1 MRVDERGGSRISTR
15 ALFRGTLL
23 IGLGTLILAIVAIS
37 WFDHQAKEIRIAGR
51 ESKAKLMAEG
61 IAIAIQDD
69 VISENYAQIEG
80 RLRQTLSDPQV
91 LSILV
96 ADEDG
101 KVLSN
106 LQIDS
111 ATRNIKPIYSSS
123 RIEMPTQSSE
133 VVTVGE
139 ATTQWLQLVAGVPIG
154 WLRLEIVGTKAD
166 DALTNL
172 RRQVAIWLL
181 SACFVLLLSLSMV
194 LWRTRGLIKMEEA
207 VIQGRTD
214 ALQKV
219 AHHDSLTELP
229 NRYLLLDR
237 LGQAIASSNRNQ
249 TSFALC
255 FIDLDGFKPVNDDYG
270 HDAGDFVLKEVG
282 KRLTACVRENDT
294 VARLGGDEFVVIL
307 VDVDVIA
314 GFHVTLDRILAAIKK
329 PIAIPEGVEIAISLS
344 MGVTVFPDDLSAPD
358 DLLNHADEAMYAA
371 KKQGPGQYS
380 FYQNQKFIQL
390 ARLADDFTKR

>member
-1 MRVDERGGSRISTR
+1 MKVDEKGNSRISTR

-23 IGLGTLILAIVAIS
+23 IGLGTLALVIVAIS
-37 WFDHQAKEIRIAGR
+37 WFDHQAKEIRVAGR
-51 ESKAKLMAEG
+51 ESTAKMMAEG
-61 IAIAIQDD
+61 VAIAIQDD

-101 KVLSN
+101 KVLSH
-106 LQIDS
+106 LQVDP
-111 ATRNIKPIYSSS
+111 ATRNIKPIYSSP
-123 RIEMPTQSSE
+123 RLQIPTQSSE
-133 VVTVGE
+133 VLTVGD

-154 WLRLEIVGTKAD
+154 WLRLEIVGTKVD

-194 LWRTRGLIKMEEA
+194 LWRTRGLIKIEEA

-219 AHHDSLTELP
+219 AYHDSLTELP

-255 FIDLDGFKPVNDDYG
+255 FIDLDGFKLVNDDHG
-270 HDAGDFVLKEVG
+270 HDAGDFVLREVAR
-282 KRLTACVRENDT
+282 RLTACVRENDT

-307 VDVDVIA
+307 VDVDIST
-314 GFHVTLDRILAAIKK
+314 GFHTTLDRILAAIKK

-344 MGVTVFPDDLSAPD
+344 MGVTVFPDDLSSPD
-358 DLLNHADEAMYAA
+358 DLLNHADEAMYLA
-371 KKQGPGQYS
+371 KNTGPGQYS
-380 FYQNQKFIQL
+380 FYQS
-390 ARLADDFTKR
+390 

>member
-1 MRVDERGGSRISTR
+1 MKVDEKGSSRISTR

-23 IGLGTLILAIVAIS
+23 IGLGTLALVIVAIS
-37 WFDHQAKEIRIAGR
+37 WFDHQAKEIRVAGR
-51 ESKAKLMAEG
+51 ESTAKMMAEG
-61 IAIAIQDD
+61 VAIAIQDD

-80 RLRQTLSDPQV
+80 RLRQTLSDPQA

-101 KVLSN
+101 KVLSH
-106 LQIDS
+106 LQVDP

-123 RIEMPTQSSE
+123 RVQVPTQSSE
-133 VVTVGE
+133 VLTVGD

-154 WLRLEIVGTKAD
+154 WLRLEIVGTKVD

-214 ALQKV
+214 ALKKV

-255 FIDLDGFKPVNDDYG
+255 FIDLDGFKPVNDEHG
-270 HDAGDFVLKEVG
+270 HDAGDFVLREVAR
-282 KRLTACVRENDT
+282 RLTACVRENDT
-294 VARLGGDEFVVIL
+294 VARLGGDEFVLIL
-307 VDVDVIA
+307 VDVEIA
-314 GFHVTLDRILAAIKK
+314 SGIHTTLERILATIKK
-329 PIAIPEGVEIAISLS
+329 PIAIPEGVEVAISLS
-344 MGVTVFPDDLSAPD
+344 MGVTVFPDDLSSPD
-358 DLLNHADEAMYAA
+358 DLLNHADEAMYVA
-371 KKQGPGQYS
+371 KNKGPGQYS
-380 FYQNQKFIQL
+380 FYHNSIS
-390 ARLADDFTKR
+390 

>member
-23 IGLGTLILAIVAIS
+23 IGLGTLALVIVAIS
-37 WFDHQAKEIRIAGR
+37 WFDHQAKEIRVAGR
-51 ESKAKLMAEG
+51 ESTAKMMAEG
-61 IAIAIQDD
+61 VAIGIQDD

-101 KVLSN
+101 KVLSH
-106 LQIDS
+106 LQVDS
-111 ATRNIKPIYSSS
+111 VTRAIKPIYSSS
-123 RIEMPTQSSE
+123 RIELPIQSSE
-133 VVTVGE
+133 VLTVGE
-139 ATTQWLQLVAGVPIG
+139 ATTQWLQLVAGVPVG
-154 WLRLEIVGTKAD
+154 WLRLEIVGTKVD

-172 RRQVAIWLL
+172 RRQVTIWLS
-181 SACFVLLLSLSMV
+181 SACLVLLVSLSMV

-207 VIQGRTD
+207 VIQGKTD

-219 AHHDSLTELP
+219 AHHDSLTGLP

-249 TSFALC
+249 SSFALC
-255 FIDLDGFKPVNDDYG
+255 FIDLDGFKPVNDNYG

-282 KRLTACVRENDT
+282 NRLTACVRENDT

-307 VDVDVIA
+307 VDIDVTT
-314 GFHVTLDRILAAIKK
+314 GFHATLDRILAVIKK
-329 PIAIPEGVEIAISLS
+329 TIAIPEGVEITISLS

-371 KKQGPGQYS
+371 KKRGPGQYS
-380 FYQNQKFIQL
+380 FYQNS
-390 ARLADDFTKR
+390 TS

>member
-1 MRVDERGGSRISTR
+1 MKVDEKGNSRISTR

-23 IGLGTLILAIVAIS
+23 IGLGTLALIIVAIS
-37 WFDHQAKEIRIAGR
+37 WFDHQAREIRVAGR
-51 ESKAKLMAEG
+51 ESTAKMMAEG
-61 IAIAIQDD
+61 VAIAIQDD

-101 KVLSN
+101 KVLSH
-106 LQIDS
+106 LQVDP

-123 RIEMPTQSSE
+123 RVQVPTQSSE
-133 VVTVGE
+133 VLTVGD

-154 WLRLEIVGTKAD
+154 WLRLEIVGTKVD

-172 RRQVAIWLL
+172 RKQVTIWLL

-214 ALQKV
+214 ALKKV

-255 FIDLDGFKPVNDDYG
+255 FIDLDGFKPVNDDHG
-270 HDAGDFVLKEVG
+270 HDAGDFVLREVAR
-282 KRLTACVRENDT
+282 RLTACVRENDT

-307 VDVDVIA
+307 VDVDIST
-314 GFHVTLDRILAAIKK
+314 GFHTTLDRILAAIKK

-344 MGVTVFPDDLSAPD
+344 MGVTVFPDDLSSPD
-358 DLLNHADEAMYAA
+358 DLLNHADEAMYLA
-371 KKQGPGQYS
+371 KNTGPGQYS
-380 FYQNQKFIQL
+380 FYQS
-390 ARLADDFTKR
+390 

>member
-1 MRVDERGGSRISTR
+1 MKVDERGSSRISTR

-23 IGLGTLILAIVAIS
+23 IGLGTLVLVIVAIS
-37 WFDHQAKEIRIAGR
+37 WFDHQAKEIRVAGR
-51 ESKAKLMAEG
+51 ESTAKMMAEG
-61 IAIAIQDD
+61 VAIAIQDD

-96 ADEDG
+96 SDEDG
-101 KVLSN
+101 KVLSH
-106 LQIDS
+106 LQIDP

-123 RIEMPTQSSE
+123 RVQIPNQPSE
-133 VVTVGE
+133 VLTVGE

-154 WLRLEIVGTKAD
+154 WLRLEIVGTKVD

-172 RRQVAIWLL
+172 RRRVAIWLL
-181 SACFVLLLSLSMV
+181 SACFVLLFSLSMV

-255 FIDLDGFKPVNDDYG
+255 FIDLDGFKPVNDDHG
-270 HDAGDFVLKEVG
+270 HDAGDFVLREVG
-282 KRLTACVRENDT
+282 RRLTACVRENDT
-294 VARLGGDEFVVIL
+294 VARIGGDEFVLIL
-307 VDVDVIA
+307 VDVEIPSGIHA
-314 GFHVTLDRILAAIKK
+314 TLDRIFAAIKK
-329 PIAIPEGVEIAISLS
+329 PIAIPEGVEITISLS
-344 MGVTVFPDDLSAPD
+344 IGVTVFPDDLGLPD
-358 DLLNHADEAMYAA
+358 DLLNHADEAMYVA
-371 KKQGPGQYS
+371 KNKGPGQYS
-380 FYQNQKFIQL
+380 FYQTSIS
-390 ARLADDFTKR
+390 

>member
-1 MRVDERGGSRISTR
+1 MKVDEKGSSRISTR

-23 IGLGTLILAIVAIS
+23 IGLGTLALVIVAIS
-37 WFDHQAKEIRIAGR
+37 WFDHQAKEIRVAGR
-51 ESKAKLMAEG
+51 ESTAKMMAEG
-61 IAIAIQDD
+61 VAIAIQDD

-101 KVLSN
+101 KVLSH
-106 LQIDS
+106 LQVDP

-123 RIEMPTQSSE
+123 RVQVPTQSSE
-133 VVTVGE
+133 VLTVGD

-154 WLRLEIVGTKAD
+154 WLRLEIVGTKVD

-172 RRQVAIWLL
+172 RKQVTIWLL

-194 LWRTRGLIKMEEA
+194 LWRTRGLIKIEEA

-255 FIDLDGFKPVNDDYG
+255 FIDLDGFKPVNDDHG
-270 HDAGDFVLKEVG
+270 HDAGDFVLREVAR
-282 KRLTACVRENDT
+282 RLTACVRENDT

-307 VDVDVIA
+307 VDVDIST
-314 GFHVTLDRILAAIKK
+314 GFHTTLDRILAAIKK

-344 MGVTVFPDDLSAPD
+344 MGVTVFPDDLSSPD
-358 DLLNHADEAMYAA
+358 DLLNHADEAMYLA
-371 KKQGPGQYS
+371 KNTGPGQYS
-380 FYQNQKFIQL
+380 FYQS
-390 ARLADDFTKR
+390 

>member
-1 MRVDERGGSRISTR
+1 MKVDEKGNSRISTR

-23 IGLGTLILAIVAIS
+23 IGLGTLALIIVAIS
-37 WFDHQAKEIRIAGR
+37 WFDHQAREIRVAGR
-51 ESKAKLMAEG
+51 ESTAKMMAEG
-61 IAIAIQDD
+61 VAIAIQDD

-101 KVLSN
+101 KVLSH
-106 LQIDS
+106 LQVDS
-111 ATRNIKPIYSSS
+111 ATRNIKPIYSSP
-123 RIEMPTQSSE
+123 RLQIPTQSSE
-133 VVTVGE
+133 VLTVGD

-154 WLRLEIVGTKAD
+154 WLRLEIVGTKVD

-194 LWRTRGLIKMEEA
+194 LWRTRGLIKIEEA

-219 AHHDSLTELP
+219 AYHDSLTELP

-255 FIDLDGFKPVNDDYG
+255 FIDLDGFKLVNDDHG
-270 HDAGDFVLKEVG
+270 HDAGDFVLREVAR
-282 KRLTACVRENDT
+282 RLTACVRENDT

-307 VDVDVIA
+307 VDVDIST
-314 GFHVTLDRILAAIKK
+314 GFHTTLDRILAAIKK

-344 MGVTVFPDDLSAPD
+344 MGVTVFPDDLSSPD
-358 DLLNHADEAMYAA
+358 DLLNHADEAMYLA
-371 KKQGPGQYS
+371 KNTGPGQYS
-380 FYQNQKFIQL
+380 FYQS
-390 ARLADDFTKR
+390 

>member
-390 ARLADDFTKR
+390 ASS

>member
-23 IGLGTLILAIVAIS
+23 IGLGTLTLVIIAIS
-37 WFDHQAKEIRIAGR
+37 WFDHQAKEIRVAGR
-51 ESKAKLMAEG
+51 ESTAKMMAEG
-61 IAIAIQDD
+61 VAIAIQDD

-101 KVLSN
+101 KVLSH
-106 LQIDS
+106 LKVDPV
-111 ATRNIKPIYSSS
+111 TRNIKPIYSSS
-123 RIEMPTQSSE
+123 RLQIPDQSSE
-133 VVTVGE
+133 VLTVGD

-154 WLRLEIVGTKAD
+154 WLRLEIVGTKVD

-181 SACFVLLLSLSMV
+181 SACFVLLLSLSLV

-237 LGQAIASSNRNQ
+237 LSQAIASCNRNQ

-255 FIDLDGFKPVNDDYG
+255 FIDLDGFKPVNDKYG
-270 HDAGDFVLKEVG
+270 HDAGDFVLKEIG

-294 VARLGGDEFVVIL
+294 VARLGGDEFVLIL
-307 VDVDVIA
+307 VDIDVASGIQP
-314 GFHVTLDRILAAIKK
+314 TLERIFATIKK
-329 PIAIPEGVEIAISLS
+329 PIAIPEGVEVGVSLS
-344 MGVTVFPDDLSAPD
+344 MGVTIFPDDLSLPD
-358 DLLNHADEAMYAA
+358 DLLNHADEAMYVA
-371 KKQGPGQYS
+371 KNKGPGQYS
-380 FYQNQKFIQL
+380 FYQNS
-390 ARLADDFTKR
+390 TS

>member
-1 MRVDERGGSRISTR
+1 MKVDEKGNSRISTR

-23 IGLGTLILAIVAIS
+23 IGLGTLALVIVAIS
-37 WFDHQAKEIRIAGR
+37 WFDHQAKEIRVAGR
-51 ESKAKLMAEG
+51 ESTAKMMAEDV
-61 IAIAIQDD
+61 AIAIQDD

-101 KVLSN
+101 KVLSH
-106 LQIDS
+106 LQVDP

-123 RIEMPTQSSE
+123 RVQVPTQSSE
-133 VVTVGE
+133 VLTVGD

-154 WLRLEIVGTKAD
+154 WLRLEIVGTKVD

-172 RRQVAIWLL
+172 RKQVTIWLL

-214 ALQKV
+214 ALKKV

-255 FIDLDGFKPVNDDYG
+255 FIDLDGFKPVNDDHG
-270 HDAGDFVLKEVG
+270 HDAGDFVLREVG
-282 KRLTACVRENDT
+282 RRLTACVRENDT
-294 VARLGGDEFVVIL
+294 VARLGGDEFVLIL
-307 VDVDVIA
+307 VDVEIA
-314 GFHVTLDRILAAIKK
+314 SGIHTTLERILATIKK
-329 PIAIPEGVEIAISLS
+329 PIAIPEGVEVAISLS
-344 MGVTVFPDDLSAPD
+344 MGVTVFPDDLSSPD
-358 DLLNHADEAMYAA
+358 DLLNHADEAMYVA
-371 KKQGPGQYS
+371 KNKGPGQYF
-380 FYQNQKFIQL
+380 FYQS
-390 ARLADDFTKR
+390 